1 MCSWTDRRKDA
12 ASRYGGAT
20 LEERDGKIIL
30 PEPRA
35 DGADLENRMDDRRR
49 RRGGPAGAPS
59 RARLR
64 LAEIARAAEVSEAT
78 VSRVLNGKPGVA
90 SETRQA
96 VFAALDM
103 LGVER
108 PRKLQKPRNGLVG
121 LLVPELTNPVFPVFV
136 QVIESALSMEG
147 YTPVLCTMS
156 PGGVP
161 ESEYVDMLLA
171 RGVDGIIFVSAIH
184 ADMSAEHARYEALV
198 SSRIPVVLVNG
209 RLDALAV
216 TSISADEEA
225 AMRVAITHLVT
236 LGHRAIGFATGP
248 LRYRPSAEKREAFLR
263 AMKDLAEVDATRWVE
278 VSSFFTVE
286 GGRAAADR
294 LLGAGVTAIVC
305 ANDLMAL
312 GAVRAAEALGLK
324 VPAHLSVVGYDDTP
338 LMSFTSPP
346 LTTVRQPVRAMGE
359 AAVRALL
366 DEMRGVP
373 VAHVDLRF
381 HPELVVRGSTGPVRA
396 DAG

>member
-1 MCSWTDRRKDA
+1 M
-12 ASRYGGAT
+12 
-20 LEERDGKIIL
+20 
-30 PEPRA
+30 
-35 DGADLENRMDDRRR
+35 
-49 RRGGPAGAPS
+49 GAPG

-103 LGVER
+103 LGVDR

-136 QVIESALSMEG
+136 QVIESALSTEG
-147 YTPVLCTMS
+147 YTPVLCTTS

-171 RGVDGIIFVSAIH
+171 RSVDGIIFVSAIH

-198 SSRIPVVLVNG
+198 SSGIPVVLVNG

-216 TSISADEEA
+216 TSVSVDEEA
-225 AMRVAITHLVT
+225 AMRVAVGHLVT
-236 LGHRAIGFATGP
+236 LGHRAIGFVTGP

-263 AMKDLAEVDATRWVE
+263 AMKDLAEVDATKWVE

-286 GGRAAADR
+286 GGRAAAER
-294 LLGAGVTAIVC
+294 LLGTGVTAIVC

-324 VPAHLSVVGYDDTP
+324 VPADLSVVGYDDTP
-338 LMSFTSPP
+338 LMGFTSPP

-366 DEMRGVP
+366 DEMRGMP
-373 VAHVDLRF
+373 VTHVDFRF
-381 HPELVVRGSTGPVRA
+381 HPELVVRGSTGLVRA